1 MCGIAGAIDLE
12 ARREFPAARLLAMT
26 GAIAHRGPDDEQV
39 HLEPGLAMG
48 ARRLSIVDLAGGR
61 QPIANEDGSI
71 WVTQNGEIFEYPELQ
86 AELVAGGHRL
96 ATRCDTE
103 LWVHLY
109 EDLGEEMFRKTR
121 GQFAVALWD
130 RKSRSLILGRD
141 RVGICPLYYAVVD
154 GWLLW
159 GSEIKALLS
168 SGMVAARPDAYGIDL
183 FFHTFCAG
191 TSRTFY
197 EGIRSI
203 PPGHYL
209 RVRDG
214 RVEPKLYWDLDF
226 PDAGQERRLAD
237 PTPLIDELEALMRQ
251 SVEKRLRGDVPVVS
265 YISGGLDSTVVLG
278 LSSRERGYAVP
289 SFTIGLDRAGPD
301 ERSHAT
307 ESAAALGSRLTTVTM
322 NRADIVAAYP
332 ELIRAAEGPVMDSS
346 CACLMRLAGT
356 VHEQGY
362 KVVLTGEGA
371 DEALAGYAWF
381 KTQAIRE
388 RLNKMSLSFINPT
401 VRSLVLAS
409 MRGNPAH
416 VPTRLGIHGVRTAQQ
431 DVYDLMAQ
439 GRSFVYSADLWRRLA
454 GHNAFDDLGITNDR
468 ITRWAPLNQSLY
480 VGYKVMLAGLL
491 LQAKGDRVAMNSSVE
506 ARYPLLDDD
515 VIAFCASIAPEYKL
529 RGRTDK
535 WLLRQVAA
543 RTLPA
548 RIANRPKTMFR
559 ASRSSAFFAP
569 DRPRWVDQ
577 LLSPE
582 SLRAT
587 GWFDPEGVARERAA
601 QERFPAITPKRIIM
615 DLSLTCVIATQ
626 LWHHTFL
633 GGGLCELP
641 VWEPTPIREA
651 ERPSIDLGVALPQT
665 SDTAPAR

>member
-1 MCGIAGAIDLE
+1 
-12 ARREFPAARLLAMT
+12 
-26 GAIAHRGPDDEQV
+26 
-39 HLEPGLAMG
+39 
-48 ARRLSIVDLAGGR
+48 
-61 QPIANEDGSI
+61 
-71 WVTQNGEIFEYPELQ
+71 
-86 AELVAGGHRL
+86 
-96 ATRCDTE
+96 
-103 LWVHLY
+103 
-109 EDLGEEMFRKTR
+109 
-121 GQFAVALWD
+121 
-130 RKSRSLILGRD
+130 
-141 RVGICPLYYAVVD
+141 
-154 GWLLW
+154 
-159 GSEIKALLS
+159 
-168 SGMVAARPDAYGIDL
+168 MVAARPDPKGIDL

-191 TSRTFY
+191 TSRTFF
-197 EGIRSI
+197 EGIHSI
-203 PPGHYL
+203 PPGQFL

-214 RVEPKLYWDLDF
+214 RVELRIYWDLDF
-226 PDAGQERRLAD
+226 PDAGQERRMAD
-237 PTPLIDELEALMRQ
+237 PTPLVDELEALMRR

-301 ERSHAT
+301 ERSNAA

-322 NRADIVAAYP
+322 NRRDIVAAYP

-346 CACLMRLAGT
+346 CACLMRLAGA
-356 VHEQGY
+356 VHGQGF

-371 DEALAGYAWF
+371 DEALAGYPWF
-381 KTQAIRE
+381 KTQAIRDW
-388 RLNKMSLSFINPT
+388 LKGIGLSIVNPA
-401 VRSLVLAS
+401 VRSMVLAS

-416 VPTRLGIHGVRTAQQ
+416 VPPRLGIHGVRTAQQ

-454 GHNAFDDLGITNDR
+454 GHCAYDDLDITNDR
-468 ITRWAPLNQSLY
+468 FTRWAPLNQSLY

-506 ARYPLLDDD
+506 ARYPLLDED

-529 RGRTDK
+529 RGRVDK

-559 ASRSSAFFAP
+559 ASRSAAFFAP
-569 DRPRWVDQ
+569 DRPPWVDQ

-582 SLRAT
+582 SLRAA

-601 QERFPAITPKRIIM
+601 QVRFPAITPKRIIM
-615 DLSLTCVIATQ
+615 DLSLTCVLATQ

-641 VWEPTPIREA
+641 AWEPTRIREHGSDA
-651 ERPSIDLGVALPQT
+651 IDLGVALVPST
-665 SDTAPAR
+665 TDSAPAR